1 MRMCSQPA
9 VGRAARGA
17 PGHNAGVDLEL
28 PERVEAGFDRWVE
41 SNSERALEGLTFSEI
56 RKGAQALSS
65 LYLERR
71 GDGRVA
77 ERSVEGRGKRAA
89 FASYYAP
96 LHFLATAGVLQ
107 SIGADFL
114 RGLARIHDL
123 GCGTG
128 AVGAAVAA
136 FAPEPV
142 EVCAIDRSGWA
153 LGEARRSYQAFGVRA
168 RTRRGVLPRDLPRK
182 SGPEDLFALGWFAN
196 ELAAEQREALFVALL
211 RHVESGA
218 RLLLLEPL
226 AGGVSPWWSECV
238 ATFEPVGARVGREK
252 WQIDRPS
259 WIAQLDRA
267 SLLDHRSVGARYL
280 VAGQGV

>member
-1 MRMCSQPA
+1 
-9 VGRAARGA
+9 
-17 PGHNAGVDLEL
+17 VDLTL
-28 PERVEAGFDRWVE
+28 PESVAPGFDRWVAD
-41 SNSERALEGLTFSEI
+41 NAARALETLTFAEI

-71 GDGRVA
+71 GGGRVA

-96 LHFLATAGVLQ
+96 LHFLATVGVLQ
-107 SIGADFL
+107 SVGADFL
-114 RGLARIHDL
+114 GAATRVHDL

-136 FAPEPV
+136 LSPGRI
-142 EVCAIDRSGWA
+142 EVSAIDRSGWA
-153 LGEARRSYQAFGVRA
+153 LAEAKRSYQAFGARA

-182 SGPEDLFALGWFAN
+182 SGPEDLFVLGWFAN
-196 ELAAEQREALFVALL
+196 ELASSEREALFAALL
-211 RHVESGA
+211 RHVEAGA
-218 RLLLLEPL
+218 RMLMLEPL

-238 ATFEPVGARVGREK
+238 ATFESVGAHARQEK
-252 WQIDRPS
+252 WQIERPD
-259 WIAQLDRA
+259 WVAQLDRA

-280 VAGQGV
+280 VAG